1 MPRRKTVQERY
12 SAFRH
17 LRELLRADR
26 WLVVLLAVVSVPT
39 ALCESA
45 VLVLVAEVAGALVE
59 RTRRVS
65 LSVGPAHLNG
75 SIDRLLVLAALL
87 AVGRIVLQFFV
98 AYMPARI
105 LADTQATIRERLASA
120 YQDASWP
127 VKASEPEGKF
137 QDLLTNQVLQ
147 ATSLVQTTL
156 TMFTT
161 GVMLAILV
169 ASALLVGLVPGLAVM
184 VAGAALFALLRPLAR
199 LGSRRA
205 TALSHAQ
212 LEYADLVS
220 ETGRLAEETQV
231 FGVGDRVLSRLRELT
246 LAIRRRYLTTIF
258 LGALAPGIYYGF
270 VLLLLVSG
278 LAILTGTA
286 SGRAVSLGASV
297 LLLVRAAN
305 YGQMV
310 QGQYQTWKQQAPF
323 LAQLSGSEQRYRS
336 SAEARG
342 TASLPRAPAIAFD
355 GVFYS
360 YGRGPALHDISFK
373 VEAGE
378 AIGVIGPT
386 GAGKSTLIQ
395 ILLGLREPIAG
406 TYSIDGKP
414 SSSYSRSALAD
425 HFAYVPQEPK
435 VFRATVAANIAFYR
449 DIDRSAIEQ
458 AAERAH
464 LDREILTWPSGYDTV
479 IGQRGDAISGGQRQ
493 RLCLARA
500 LAGKPSVLILDEPTS
515 SLDADSE
522 ALVRD
527 SLATL
532 KSEVTIFVVAHRLST
547 LSFCDRIL
555 VLNEGQVEAFAPAQ
569 GLLALDGFYQR
580 VAMMSSGIEGR

>member
-1 MPRRKTVQERY
+1 MSRRKPDEKSY

-17 LRELLRADR
+17 VTELARRDR
-26 WLVVLLAVVSVPT
+26 WLVVLLAVVSLPA

-45 VLVLVAEVAGALVE
+45 VLVLVAEVAGAIVQRE
-59 RTRRVS
+59 RRVS
-65 LSVGPAHLNG
+65 ISVGPANLSA
-75 SIDRLLVLAALL
+75 SIDHMLLLAAIL
-87 AVGRIVLQFFV
+87 ATGRIILQIFV

-105 LADTQATIRERLASA
+105 LADTQATMRERLAAA

-137 QDLLTNQVLQ
+137 QDLLTSQVVQ
-147 ATSLVQTTL
+147 ATQLVQTTL

-161 GVMLAILV
+161 GVMLTILV
-169 ASALLVGLVPGLAVM
+169 ASALLVGLLPSLAVM
-184 VAGAALFALLRPLAR
+184 VAGAVLFSLLRPLAH

-205 TALSHAQ
+205 TSLSEAQ
-212 LEYADLVS
+212 LEYADIVS

-231 FGVGDRVLSRLRELT
+231 FGVGDRLLSRLRELT

-258 LGALAPGIYYGF
+258 LGSLAPGIYYGL

-278 LAILTGTA
+278 LAILTATA
-286 SGRAVSLGASV
+286 SGRAVSLGAAV

-310 QGQYQTWKQQAPF
+310 QGQYQSWKQQAPF
-323 LAQLSGSEQRYRS
+323 LAQLFASEQRYRLS
-336 SAEARG
+336 REVRG
-342 TASLPRAPAIAFD
+342 CTSLSRVPAIAFD
-355 GVFYS
+355 GVSYT
-360 YGRGPALHDISFK
+360 YGRGPALQDVSFE

-395 ILLGLREPIAG
+395 ILLGLREPTAG
-406 TYSIDGKP
+406 IYSIDGKP
-414 SSSYSRSALAD
+414 SSSYSRRALAAQ
-425 HFAYVPQEPK
+425 FAYVPQEPK
-435 VFRATVAANIAFYR
+435 VFRGTVAANIAFYR
-449 DIDRSAIEQ
+449 DFDRAAIEQ
-458 AAERAH
+458 AARRAH
-464 LDREILTWPSGYDTV
+464 LDGEILSWPAGYDTV

-500 LAGKPSVLILDEPTS
+500 LAGNPSVLILDEPTS

-522 ALVRD
+522 TLVRD

-532 KSEVTIFVVAHRLST
+532 KSEVTMFLVAHRLST
-547 LSFCDRIL
+547 LTFCDRIL
-555 VLNEGQVEAFAPAQ
+555 VLHEGQLDAFGSAQ
-569 GLLALDGFYQR
+569 ELLAADGFYQR
-580 VAMMSSGIEGR
+580 VAMMPSGIDRR